1 MASAKYPLLLTVG
14 QAAKL
19 LGVGRST
26 LYDGIRSGES
36 DVPVLRVGKQWRV
49 PLAAV
54 ERIVAGVEAE
64 KGGGGRLRPHDVAP
78 VPSRSC
84 PRCGA

>member
-1 MASAKYPLLLTVG
+1 MAGARYPLLLTVG
-14 QAAKL
+14 EAAKL

-26 LYDGIRSGES
+26 LYEAVRSG
-36 DVPVLRVGKQWRV
+36 DTCVPVVRVGKQWRV

-54 ERIVAGVEAE
+54 ERIVAGVQTE
-64 KGGGGRLRPHDVAP
+64 KVGGGRPLAHEAAP
-78 VPSRSC
+78 VPSGSC